1 LLLRTVVIVSEAADA
16 KGGASIAALRSALVL
31 ARFGIDVRV
40 FAATGPF
47 NPPES
52 PPSNL
57 TCKTLEDG
65 LDLISVGGLKRVTQS
80 LWNSTAASQFAEF
93 IADLEPQ
100 STVIH
105 VHSFSVNLTGSVV
118 REAAKRG
125 FQVVYTAH
133 DYSIACPYSG
143 FYNYN
148 SGAPCGKK
156 ALSAGCATT
165 LCTESKSIPGKTWH
179 LAKGTCQKSLG
190 LTPKS
195 FAHCIFL
202 SDFSRRILQ
211 PYLPVGTPTSL
222 VPNALSLPKEE
233 PRELAPDA
241 PFLFAGR
248 LTKEKG
254 ADLLAQAARGMNCE
268 VWIVGSGPEEKQI
281 VETNPK
287 IKMLGWKSGPEV
299 RELMRQARALVFPS
313 RWYEGQ
319 PLAVQEAQ
327 SLGLPVI
334 SSDVCAASE
343 TIRHGHDG
351 LLFRSG
357 DAEHLR
363 KQMTLMMDDE
373 LNESLGQASYD
384 RFWQD
389 PPTATKHLDLSLRI
403 YEEVLESLRR

>member
-1 LLLRTVVIVSEAADA
+1 MRTVVIVSEAADA

-31 ARFGIDVRV
+31 AKYGVDVRV

-47 NPPES
+47 NPPEI

-65 LDLISVGGLKRVTQS
+65 LDLIKSGGLKRMTQS
-80 LWNSTAASQFAEF
+80 LWNGTAASQFGDF
-93 IADLEPQ
+93 ISDLEPQ
-100 STVIH
+100 HTVVHI
-105 VHSFSVNLTGSVV
+105 HSFSVNLTGSVV
-118 REAAKRG
+118 REAVKRG
-125 FQVVYTAH
+125 FPVVYTAH

-148 SGAPCGKK
+148 TGAPCGKK
-156 ALSAGCATT
+156 ALSTGCATT

-179 LAKGTCQKSLG
+179 LAKGSCQKSIG
-190 LTPKS
+190 VTPNG
-195 FAHCIFL
+195 FAHAIFL

-211 PYLPVGTPTSL
+211 PYLPEGTKTSL
-222 VPNALSLPKEE
+222 VPNALSLPKEG
-233 PRELAPDA
+233 PRKLKQNA

-254 ADLLAQAARGMNCE
+254 ADLLAEAAKAMNCE
-268 VWIVGSGPEEKQI
+268 VWIVGSGPEEAPLQAQ
-281 VETNPK
+281 NPRL
-287 IKMLGWKSGPEV
+287 KMLGWKSGPEV
-299 RELMRQARALVFPS
+299 RELMRQSRALVFPS

-343 TIRHGHDG
+343 TIRHGIDG

-363 KQMTLMMDDE
+363 KQMTLLLDDE
-373 LNESLGQASYD
+373 INESIGQAAYD
-384 RFWQD
+384 HFWAD
-389 PPTATKHLDLSLRI
+389 PPTAEKHLRLSLEV

>member
-1 LLLRTVVIVSEAADA
+1 MIVSEAADA

-31 ARFGIDVRV
+31 ARHGVDVRF

-47 NPPES
+47 NPPEV
-52 PPSNL
+52 PPANL
-57 TCKTLEDG
+57 TCRTLQDN
-65 LDLISVGGLKRVTQS
+65 LDLIQTGGLTRMTRS
-80 LWNSTAASQFAEF
+80 LWNGTAAAQFRDF
-93 IADLEPQ
+93 IGDLEPQ
-100 STVIH
+100 HTVIH

-118 REAAKRG
+118 REAVRQG

-148 SGAPCGKK
+148 SGAPCGKR

-165 LCTESKSIPGKTWH
+165 LCTESKSVAGKTWH
-179 LAKGTCQKSLG
+179 MAKGGCQKSIG

-202 SDFSRRILQ
+202 SDFSRRILK
-211 PYLPVGTPTSL
+211 PYLPQETKTSL
-222 VPNALSLPKEE
+222 IPNALSLPMEGARKL
-233 PRELAPDA
+233 PADA

-254 ADLLAQAARGMNCE
+254 ADLLAEAAKAMDCE
-268 VWIVGSGPEEKQI
+268 VWIVGSGPEEEAI
-281 VETNPK
+281 RAANPR
-287 IKMLGWKSGPEV
+287 IKLLGWKSGAEV
-299 RELMRQARALVFPS
+299 RELMRGARALVFPS

-334 SSDVCAASE
+334 SSDVCAAAE
-343 TIRHGHDG
+343 TICHGQDG

-357 DAEHLR
+357 DADHLR
-363 KQMTLMMDDE
+363 KQMNLLMDE
-373 LNESLGQASYD
+373 ATNEVVGQGAYH
-384 RFWQD
+384 RFWAD
-389 PPTATKHLDLSLRI
+389 PPTAEKHLRLSLQV